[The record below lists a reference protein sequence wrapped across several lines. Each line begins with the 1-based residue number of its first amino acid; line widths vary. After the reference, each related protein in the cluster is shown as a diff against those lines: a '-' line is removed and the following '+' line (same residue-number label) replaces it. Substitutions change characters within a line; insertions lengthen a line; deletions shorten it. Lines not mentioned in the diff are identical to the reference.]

1 MPDDK
6 DADVWTVE
14 DEISKYEEPTSK
26 SSRVTNEDETSEKK
40 TEPPANEPRSCLS
53 RLYDSVPSRLI
64 VAIQCFAASWCSYM
78 LRINLSLV
86 LLAMVYP
93 SRTEEVLAPLS
104 ADNVTTSYLEP
115 PLPDYGPRYN
125 WSQSVQGH
133 LLSAYFYGS
142 VASHIPGGMLAE
154 VVGARLVV
162 GVTTLV
168 GAVLTLLCPLAA
180 DAGVGWLIAARVL
193 IGICGGPLY
202 PSLHALV
209 AQWGP
214 PEEKAKFVWSLL
226 GGTFGTVV
234 TWPICSAIIEA
245 LGWKASFYILG
256 GIAGVWSI
264 LWFVT
269 VYDSPSRHPRISPH
283 ELNYITTSIAGTVS
297 PEKRVLPFWSVITSC
312 PFLALVAL
320 HFGSLGGLFF
330 LMTEG
335 PKYMSEALGFDIQQS
350 GGFASLPYLMRLL
363 FGVVFS
369 SVGDWILSKP
379 NRNKIVVRKLFV
391 IPSHIL
397 PAVLMASMGYVGE
410 NEALAVAILSLSLG
424 CNGAATVSN
433 LSNHHDLAPNY
444 AGSLY
449 GIMNAIGTCTG
460 FIFPAV
466 VGYILEGGNTVEQWR
481 IIFFIGSGL
490 YLVSGLV
497 FIFFGSA
504 ETQPWNFKKKEEAT
518 PS

>member
-1 MPDDK
+1 M
-6 DADVWTVE
+6 
-14 DEISKYEEPTSK
+14 
-26 SSRVTNEDETSEKK
+26 
-40 TEPPANEPRSCLS
+40 EPPADKSGSWLRRINEA
-53 RLYDSVPSRLI
+53 VPARLI
-64 VAIQCFAASWCSYM
+64 VAIQCFLGTWCTYM
-78 LRINLSLV
+78 LRVNLSLV

-93 SRTEEVLAPLS
+93 SKTKEAVEPRDIFLLPAS
-104 ADNVTTSYLEP
+104 ADNLTTAYSEA
-115 PLPDYGPRYN
+115 PLPDYGPRYS
-125 WSQSVQGH
+125 WSQTAQGH
-133 LLSAYFYGS
+133 VLSAYFYGS
-142 VASHIPGGMLAE
+142 VVAHIPGGMLAE
-154 VVGARLVV
+154 LLGPRLVV
-162 GVTTLV
+162 GVTSLA
-168 GAVLTLLCPLAA
+168 GAVLTILCPLAA
-180 DAGVGWLIAARVL
+180 DAGVGWLFAARL
-193 IGICGGPLY
+193 FIGVCGGPLY

-214 PEEKAKFVWSLL
+214 PQEKGKFVWSML

-256 GIAGVWSI
+256 AIAGVWSI

-397 PAVLMASMGYVGE
+397 PAVLMASMGYVRE

-466 VGYILEGGNTVEQWR
+466 VGYILEGGNTLEQWR